1 MAEHMQQQ
9 IVQALQITLR
19 LAGTDAQDRV
29 RVDGLDL
36 LPVSDCPA
44 LELTVGDESVEPI
57 SHGRAGAATQ
67 QRDLKIEVACLVSGS
82 RDYRP
87 RAAELLAQVEE
98 ALASRRPTVLDGL
111 LARRPRLLGTRP
123 QPDGQGAEAVYAI
136 RSMWAFRYFTAE
148 GAPRGPASV

>member
-9 IVQALQITLR
+9 IVRALQLTLR

-36 LPVSDCPA
+36 LPVGDCPA
-44 LELTVGDESVEPI
+44 LELTVGDETVTSI
-57 SHGRAGAATQ
+57 TNGRAGAATL
-67 QRDLKIEVACLVSGS
+67 QRDLQIEVACLVSGG
-82 RDYRP
+82 RDYRA

-98 ALASRRPTVLDGL
+98 ALASTQPTVLDGL
-111 LARRPRLLGTRP
+111 LARHPRLLGTRP
-123 QPDGQGAEAVYAI
+123 QLDGQGAEAVYAI
-136 RSMWAFRYFTAE
+136 RGMWACRYFTAE